1 MPDRALLA
9 REIDKLEDILA
20 QIAAVTARTD
30 AERRK
35 DLVALRRALS
45 AQIHIVGQ
53 ASEPVFAGTDDL
65 IAYRAKFSRM
75 RSMAA
80 IHQASWPAIML
91 GERPAEYRESVRPM
105 REANRDFIAWTRA
118 ALSRLA

>member
-1 MPDRALLA
+1 MPDRASLA
-9 REIDKLEDILA
+9 REIDKLERILA

-35 DLVALRRALS
+35 DLVALRRALA
-45 AQIHIVGQ
+45 AQIHVIGQ
-53 ASEPVFAGTDDL
+53 AAEPVFAGTDDL
-65 IAYRAKFSRM
+65 IACRAKFSRM

-91 GERPAEYRESVRPM
+91 GERPAEYRESVKPM

-118 ALSRLA
+118 ALSRPA